1 MEQILLSIGLMLL
14 SAKLL
19 GAVFERF
26 GIASLVGEVI
36 AGIILGPVLG
46 WVVLGDFLTGFMLL
60 GIIFLMFIAGMEVK
74 LDEIKNNMY
83 KASFLAV
90 AGGLVSFLLGFL
102 VGMMFFSDFL
112 ISMALGTVIMS
123 TSNGALFLLLMKTG
137 KFDTKV
143 GKFIV
148 AVTIADDV
156 VGVLALAFFRMYI
169 NSTVSFFN
177 LFFVLLVSLGFY
189 LFVLTTGSSIISR
202 VLNRLHMFTD
212 ENLLFTMPVA
222 IVLLLSFV
230 TDNLNLSMAAGAFLA
245 GMAISNSHFA
255 DHVIVPKI
263 NIMAHGLLLPLFYAS
278 VGTLVVFSGLNIV
291 LIACLITAAMA
302 GKFIGCGLLSAFIGM
317 KWDDMKLI
325 GMSMMPR
332 GDENIGIL
340 QLVMI
345 VGLTTYVYTTIVFAL
360 IATTILAP
368 ILVKIAFRKQMKSG

>member
-1 MEQILLSIGLMLL
+1 MEQILLYMGVMLL
-14 SAKLL
+14 FAKLL
-19 GAVFERF
+19 GSLFERF

-46 WVVLGDFLTGFMLL
+46 WVVLGDFFSGFMML
-60 GIIFLMFIAGMEVK
+60 GIIFLMFIAGMEVR
-74 LDEIKNNMY
+74 LDEIKDNMY

-90 AGGLVSFLLGFL
+90 AGGLMSFLLGFL
-102 VGMMFFSDFL
+102 VGMVFFNDFL
-112 ISMALGTVIMS
+112 VSVAIGTVILS
-123 TSNGALFLLLMKTG
+123 TSNGALFLLLMKSG
-137 KFDTKV
+137 KFDTKI

-148 AVTIADDV
+148 AVTIADDI

-169 NSTVSFFN
+169 NSTVSFFS

-189 LFVLTTGSSIISR
+189 LFILTTGSHVISR

-222 IVLLLSFV
+222 IVFLLSFV

-255 DHVIVPKI
+255 DHVIGPKVG
-263 NIMAHGLLLPLFYAS
+263 IMAHGLLLPLFYAS
-278 VGTLVVFSGLNIV
+278 VGTLVAFSSLNVV
-291 LIACLITAAMA
+291 LIVCLIVAAMA

-317 KWDDMKLI
+317 KWEDMKLI

-345 VGLTTYVYTTIVFAL
+345 VGLTTQVYTSIVFAL
-360 IATTILAP
+360 IATTMLAP
-368 ILVKIAFRKQMKSG
+368 VLVKMAFRKQSK